1 MKQFTE
7 QLNSNHKKA
16 EFSCGVPLLDDYLHK
31 QANQDIKRNLTACF
45 VLIDESNDLL
55 KGYYTLSNNSIPQD
69 KIPSNF
75 HKKLPNSYTTIPTT
89 LLGRLAVDNRYTGQG
104 LGKLL
109 LVDALRRSYEILS
122 SVGSYAV
129 VVDSIDQSAIEFYSE
144 YGFILLPDS
153 GKMFLPM
160 KTIKSLFK

>member
-7 QLNSNHKKA
+7 HLNSNHKKA
-16 EFSCGVPLLDDYLHK
+16 EFSCAVPMLDDYLRK

-45 VLIDESNDLL
+45 VLTDESNDLL

-69 KIPSNF
+69 KIPPNF
-75 HKKLPNSYTTIPTT
+75 QKKLPNSYTTIPTT
-89 LLGRLAVDNRYTGQG
+89 LLGRLAVDERYKGQG

-109 LVDALRRSYEILS
+109 LVDALYRSYEISS

-129 VVDSIDQSAIEFYSE
+129 VVDPIDQSAVEFYSK

-160 KTIKSLFK
+160 QTIKSLFV

>member
-7 QLNSNHKKA
+7 HLNSNHKKA
-16 EFSCGVPLLDDYLHK
+16 EFSCGVPMLDDYLRK

-45 VLIDESNDLL
+45 VLTDESNDLL

-69 KIPSNF
+69 KIPPNYQ
-75 HKKLPNSYTTIPTT
+75 KKLPKSYTSIPTT
-89 LLGRLAVDNRYTGQG
+89 LLGRLAVDERYKGQG

-109 LVDALRRSYEILS
+109 LVDALFRSYEISDL
-122 SVGSYAV
+122 VGSYAV
-129 VVDSIDQSAIEFYSE
+129 IVDPIDQSAVEFYSK

-160 KTIKSLFK
+160 QTIKSLFV